1 MPRAVALSLGILLL
15 LLPVVRA
22 VGPDDARDV
31 GNVNKIISVMESP
44 QLAPGESGEFVFNV
58 SNPYRC
64 GTCAMQNISLNASI
78 YRYATI
84 EETSPVDATWPWAFP
99 KIRVASPVCEA
110 RECHLFAGGPLDRLN
125 VSEHIV
131 QRFIVLTS
139 RDMPHGSVFAQS
151 SYFLRFWLE
160 FDFNNGT
167 ATHLRMASRG
177 YFTDVQWTQATT
189 NLTPGCGPYN

>member
-1 MPRAVALSLGILLL
+1 MRRAVALSLGILLL

-22 VGPDDARDV
+22 VGPDDVRDV
-31 GNVNKIISVMESP
+31 GNVNKIISVMQSP

-64 GTCAMQNISLNASI
+64 GTCAMKNISLNDSI

-84 EETSPVDATWPWAFP
+84 EETAPVDAGWAGADT
-99 KIRVASPVCEA
+99 KIRVASPACEA
-110 RECHLFAGGPLDRLN
+110 RECHLSAGGPPDRLGIG
-125 VSEHIV
+125 EHIV
-131 QRFIVLTS
+131 ERFTVLTS
-139 RDMPHGSVFAQS
+139 QDMPHGSVFAQS

-177 YFTDVQWTQATT
+177 YFTDAQWREATT
-189 NLTPGCGPYN
+189 NLDPRCGP